1 MAMKT
6 LSGSYSSDLSSLFR
20 RAFCITRARLASPG
34 EVFSCCGISSSA
46 DSPVNDS
53 FNSRV
58 EPPTLL
64 AAERKEAMSVL
75 TVFLMQQGLS
85 KAVAARTI
93 NKSDHFI
100 KHLVS
105 RLHSTHKGKEFTTP
119 EIRDTLNP
127 YLQSLLA
134 EHGNFMVDFVKNFPA
149 APEKSH
155 LYQFVDPIPDLT
167 PRSQK
172 QSLM

>member
-6 LSGSYSSDLSSLFR
+6 LSGSYSSDPFWKLL
-20 RAFCITRARLASPG
+20 CVRLASPG
-34 EVFSCCGISSSA
+34 EVFSCCGISSSGSVWTFLWKLIYRYSHVSFLFMTLTWWCFYVRTA

-75 TVFLMQQGLS
+75 TVFLMQQVLS

-105 RLHSTHKGKEFTTP
+105 RLYSTHKRPVATFTFFLFFFGTS
-119 EIRDTLNP
+119 ILV
-127 YLQSLLA
+127 SLFLCW
-134 EHGNFMVDFVKNFPA
+134 
-149 APEKSH
+149 S
-155 LYQFVDPIPDLT
+155 DLLVT
-167 PRSQK
+167 AG
-172 QSLM
+172 